1 MRAHNLQTD
10 YVYNRYG
17 TYRTGDLK
25 VLLCLKSRAASRRRK
40 VADEALSRRIGPC
53 RSWWVPRG
61 GRREVAIL
69 VKCDVRHVWQ
79 FGSIAVMDDQQR
91 ERCRAS
97 CEAMAAGAIAAA
109 RALADGETRPDRPDQ
124 QVVEALKALAT
135 AQTTLTE
142 TQRALINA
150 ALDAG
155 VSVRRTAA
163 AAGRPVVTVQKW
175 RKDAKESD

>member
-1 MRAHNLQTD
+1 M
-10 YVYNRYG
+10 
-17 TYRTGDLK
+17 GDQ
-25 VLLCLKSRAASRRRK
+25 
-40 VADEALSRRIGPC
+40 E
-53 RSWWVPRG
+53 
-61 GRREVAIL
+61 
-69 VKCDVRHVWQ
+69 
-79 FGSIAVMDDQQR
+79 R
-91 ERCRAS
+91 ERCRAG
-97 CEAMAAGAIAAA
+97 CEAMAARAIAAA

-175 RKDAKESD
+175 RKDSKSQTDRNFSLQDQGGRLRRPRWAARSSRRAPPTH

>member
-1 MRAHNLQTD
+1 MSGGGTTKWPLSGVGCSHSLD
-10 YVYNRYG
+10 SCKSYVM
-17 TYRTGDLK
+17 
-25 VLLCLKSRAASRRRK
+25 LCT
-40 VADEALSRRIGPC
+40 
-53 RSWWVPRG
+53 
-61 GRREVAIL
+61 
-69 VKCDVRHVWQ
+69 VRW

-109 RALADGETRPDRPDQ
+109 RALADGETRPDQPDQ

>member
-1 MRAHNLQTD
+1 M
-10 YVYNRYG
+10 
-17 TYRTGDLK
+17 
-25 VLLCLKSRAASRRRK
+25 LCT
-40 VADEALSRRIGPC
+40 
-53 RSWWVPRG
+53 
-61 GRREVAIL
+61 
-69 VKCDVRHVWQ
+69 VRW

-109 RALADGETRPDRPDQ
+109 RALADGETRPDQPDQ

>member
-1 MRAHNLQTD
+1 M
-10 YVYNRYG
+10 
-17 TYRTGDLK
+17 
-25 VLLCLKSRAASRRRK
+25 
-40 VADEALSRRIGPC
+40 
-53 RSWWVPRG
+53 
-61 GRREVAIL
+61 
-69 VKCDVRHVWQ
+69 
-79 FGSIAVMDDQQR
+79 VMDDRER
-91 ERCRAS
+91 ERCRVS

-109 RALADGETRPDRPDQ
+109 MALADTEARPDQ
-124 QVVEALKALAT
+124 PDRQGLEALKALAT